1 MANPRISMRKIK
13 DVLRLRH
20 TAELTNRQIAA
31 SLHIAY
37 GTVVGYLRRAEQAG
51 LTWPLPE
58 GMSEEELEQR
68 LFGPRGP
75 QDRGTRNAPDFARLH
90 QELQRKGVTLQLLWE
105 EYRTS
110 NAGPHYSY
118 PHFCA
123 RYRVW
128 RQTLKRSLRH
138 VHHAG
143 ERLFV
148 DYCGPTVP
156 VIDGL
161 TGAVREAQIFV
172 AVLGASNYTFAEAT
186 WTQSLPDW
194 IGSHVRALTYF
205 GGVPQLVIPDNLKAA
220 VAKACRYEPELN
232 PTYAEWAR
240 HYNTA
245 VLPARPYKPKDKA
258 KVEVGV
264 QIVERWILA
273 QLRHQQFFGLSELNT
288 AIAALLPTLNHRPFK
303 KLPGSRHSQ
312 FVMYEQPALK
322 PLPATPYE
330 YAEWRQARV
339 HLDYHLEVE
348 GHFYSVPHR
357 FVRQTVD
364 VRLTVSTIEV
374 FHKSERIATHR
385 RSARKGSHTTLA
397 EHMPKAHQRHLEWT
411 PGRFLNWAQ
420 TIGLA
425 TRTLV
430 QHLLEHRA
438 HPEQGYRSCL
448 GLLQLAKRYSAPRLE
463 AACQKAISLG
473 AFTRRSVA
481 SILAHGLDQTDSPL
495 SPLDAQPP
503 LLHDN
508 LRGPTYYH

>member
-20 TAELTNRQIAA
+20 TAGLSYRQIAT
-31 SLHIAY
+31 SLHIGY
-37 GTVVGYLRRAEQAG
+37 GAVVRYLQRAEAAG

-58 GMSEEELEQR
+58 EISEEELEQR
-68 LFGPRGP
+68 LFSTRGP
-75 QDRGTRNAPDFARLH
+75 QERVTRTVPDFATLH

-105 EYRTS
+105 EYQAS
-110 NAGPHYSY
+110 SAGPYYSY
-118 PHFCA
+118 PQFCA
-123 RYRVW
+123 RYRAW
-128 RQTLKRSLRH
+128 RQTLKRSLRQ

-143 ERLFV
+143 EKLFV

-156 VIDGL
+156 IIDGL
-161 TGAVREAQIFV
+161 TGAVRTAQIFV
-172 AVLGASNYTFAEAT
+172 AVLGASNYTYAEAT

-194 IGSHVRALTYF
+194 ISSHVRALTYF
-205 GGVPQLVIPDNLKAA
+205 GGVPQLVVPDNLKAG

-240 HYNTA
+240 HYNTV
-245 VLPARPYKPKDKA
+245 VLPARPYKPRDKA

-273 QLRHQQFFGLSELNT
+273 QLRHPQFFSLTELNT
-288 AIAALLPTLNHRPFK
+288 AIVALLTTLNPRPFK

-312 FVMYEQPALK
+312 FLTYEQPALK
-322 PLPATPYE
+322 PLPAIPYE
-330 YAEWRQARV
+330 YAEWRHARV

-357 FVRQTVD
+357 FVRQAVD
-364 VRLTVSTIEV
+364 VRLTTTTVEV
-374 FHKSERIATHR
+374 LHKGERIATHR
-385 RSARKGSHTTLA
+385 RSSRKGSHTTLA

-420 TIGLA
+420 TIGPA

-481 SILAHGLDQTDSPL
+481 SILAHGLDQMESPTSPIDS
-495 SPLDAQPP
+495 QPS
-503 LLHDN
+503 LFHDN

>member
-20 TAELTNRQIAA
+20 TAGLSYRQIAA
-31 SLHIAY
+31 SLQIAY
-37 GTVVGYLRRAEQAG
+37 GAVVRYLQRAEAVG
-51 LTWPLPE
+51 LGWPLPE
-58 GMSEEELEQR
+58 GLREEEIEAL
-68 LFGPRGP
+68 LFGARVP
-75 QDRGTRNAPDFARLH
+75 QHRATRSVPDFATIH

-110 NAGPHYSY
+110 SAGPHYSY
-118 PHFCA
+118 PQFCA
-123 RYRVW
+123 RYRTW
-128 RQTLKRSLRH
+128 RQTLKRSLRQ

-143 ERLFV
+143 EKLFV

-156 VIDGL
+156 IIDGL
-161 TGAVREAQIFV
+161 TGAVRAAQIFV
-172 AVLGASNYTFAEAT
+172 AVLGASNYTYAEAT

-194 IGSHVRALTYF
+194 IGSHVRALTFF
-205 GGVPQLVIPDNLKAA
+205 GGVPQLVIPDNLKAG

-232 PTYAEWAR
+232 PTYADWAQ
-240 HYNTA
+240 HYQTA

-258 KVEVGV
+258 KAEVAV

-273 QLRHQQFFGLSELNT
+273 RLRHQSFFSLPDLNT
-288 AIAALLPTLNHRPFK
+288 AIATLLTDLNQRPFK
-303 KLPGSRHSQ
+303 KLPGSRHTQ
-312 FVMYEQPALK
+312 FLTYERPVLK

-330 YAEWRQARV
+330 YAEWRHARV

-357 FVRQTVD
+357 FVRQAVD
-364 VRLTVSTIEV
+364 VRLTTSTVEV
-374 FHKSERIATHR
+374 FHKGERIAAHR

-397 EHMPKAHQRHLEWT
+397 EHMPKAHQHHLEWT

-420 TIGLA
+420 TIGPA
-425 TRTLV
+425 TCRLV
-430 QHLLEHRA
+430 HHLLEHRA

-463 AACQKAISLG
+463 VACQKAISLG

-481 SILAHGLDQTDSPL
+481 SILAHGLDQTEAPASPRDS
-495 SPLDAQPP
+495 QPP
-503 LLHDN
+503 LFHDN